1 MQSLVKS
8 SIKILVLTSKVQSDQ
23 QLGAAFSVIG
33 KLGGTLNGRQDS
45 VDDVGVLDLDDL
57 SVDRVLS
64 LAAFPPLL
72 GRSLELGDLVPC
84 ALVL

>member
-1 MQSLVKS
+1 MA
-8 SIKILVLTSKVQSDQ
+8 LTSKVQSDQ
-23 QLGAAFSVIG
+23 QLGAAFGVIG
-33 KLGGTLNGRQDS
+33 ELGGTLNGGQDS

-64 LAAFPPLL
+64 LAAFPSFL